1 MATKLI
7 RLEDG
12 VLVEVEAAPG
22 EPQQIS
28 GGSPATRVESNLE
41 RVVPVLRKVCLP
53 LTNTWK
59 ELNKDMNVEKAEVEI
74 GLSFEAGGDVFIA
87 NSKAGA
93 TLKVKLVLGPKKEDK
108 EE

>member
-12 VLVEVEAAPG
+12 ILIEVEAAPG

-28 GGSPATRVESNLE
+28 GGSPATRVESNLDKI
-41 RVVPVLRKVCLP
+41 VPVLRRVCLP
-53 LTNTWK
+53 ITDTWT
-59 ELNKDMNVEKAEVEI
+59 ELNKEMNVQQAEVEV

-93 TLKVKLVLGPKKEDK
+93 TLKVKLTLGSK
-108 EE
+108 

>member
-1 MATKLI
+1 MVTKLI
-7 RLEDG
+7 RLDDG
-12 VLVEVEAAPG
+12 ILIEIEAAPG

-28 GGSPATRVESNLE
+28 GGSPAARVESNLD
-41 RVVPVLRKVCLP
+41 RIVPVLRRVCMP
-53 LTNTWK
+53 ITHTWN
-59 ELNKDMNVEKAEVEI
+59 ELNKEMNVQQAEVEI

-108 EE
+108 E